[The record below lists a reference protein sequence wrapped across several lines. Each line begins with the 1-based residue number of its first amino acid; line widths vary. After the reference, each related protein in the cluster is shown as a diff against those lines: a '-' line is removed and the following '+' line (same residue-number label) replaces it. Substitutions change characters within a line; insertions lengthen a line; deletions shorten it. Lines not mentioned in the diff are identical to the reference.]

1 MKYNLIIGYQ
11 LSEKHLG
18 FPTARIFVNRVL
30 VDEFLCDNEES
41 TEITTTCT
49 NHIDVSGSGGYSQ
62 KYLCTETYNYLI
74 PKKFK
79 VYELDSSTWPNKGKL
94 TIEVINNKSNYNN
107 GFVSKHSIV
116 AFNPLFL
123 IPKDLLDDKETMY
136 RIMNHEAWAHYKCI
150 LRSFQERCRWPG
162 LSFYTGKKTADSS
175 VVERTRRGGNF
186 NLDFDVVKK
195 HGVFILAP
203 KDIAVKGIFHV
214 ETFFRAWYQHYTKQ
228 VFSQN
233 SKVAFYRDAE
243 SIHVQMRNSNVD
255 VSIDEKS
262 NNK

>member
-11 LSEKHLG
+11 LSEKHLE

-49 NHIDVSGSGGYSQ
+49 NQFDVSGSGGYRQ
-62 KYLCTETYNYLI
+62 KYLRTETYNYLI

-107 GFVSKHSIV
+107 GFISKHSIV

-136 RIMNHEAWAHYKCI
+136 RIMNHEMWAGYKRI
-150 LRSFQERCRWPG
+150 LRSSQERCRWPG
-162 LSFYTGKKTADSS
+162 LSFYTSKNTESDSA
-175 VVERTRRGGNF
+175 VERIRSGGNF
-186 NLDFDVVKK
+186 NLEFNVVKK

-203 KDIAVKGIFHV
+203 KDITVKGILLV

-233 SKVAFYRDAE
+233 SKVAFSRDVKV
-243 SIHVQMRNSNVD
+243 HDQVRNMNLD
-255 VSIDEKS
+255 ISIDEKS
-262 NNK
+262 SNK